1 MSEAK
6 TKKLRQT
13 NRLPELMNA
22 ESDPY
27 GTRKRQ
33 ENSAIVTNAMESDAQ
48 SDVGQRFLLNLME
61 AWDNLD
67 DAIKLGI
74 MELSGIES
82 SMTNRDR

>member
-48 SDVGQRFLLNLME
+48 SDVGQRFLLNLM
-61 AWDNLD
+61 ATSFFPTL
-67 DAIKLGI
+67 AG
-74 MELSGIES
+74 
-82 SMTNRDR
+82 

>member
-1 MSEAK
+1 MQRSENKK
-6 TKKLRQT
+6 TPVIK
-13 NRLPELMNA
+13 RLPELMNA

-33 ENSAIVTNAMESDAQ
+33 ENSAIVTNAMESDAK